1 TTWPPFYLPRPKV
14 PPNPQG
20 FFDNSVLR
28 KSTASLLGGRVRWI
42 MSLGAPISPSL
53 QEFLAVVFLCP
64 VISGY
69 GLTESCAGNVVGA
82 SYFPMHNGY
91 NSTLTLLNEMKLV
104 SVPEMNYFAQ
114 PQKTN
119 ENKDN
124 EEELNKQ
131 NTSSSQTQV
140 VFRPA
145 GEACFRGPCIFSGY
159 WKNPELTAETIDS
172 EGWLHTGDIGEVDP
186 THNNYLRIIDRK
198 KNIFKMNQG
207 EYIQPEQVEQSYG
220 DNCPAVQQIYVYGS
234 PFYSKLVAVV
244 VPNEEVILKL
254 IEKGDLK
261 IDRNEVEHKEGEQ
274 QSSSSTQQTTG
285 QQFISAIIEYSTKLK
300 KPSTQKDK
308 SSLSKQADPLDLL
321 IKYYLSEFD
330 RILTELKLPHFQRLF
345 GLIIEPEAWS
355 VENGFFSPTQKL
367 KRFMLRSRYEKEL
380 EGMLDALGNMEK

>member
-1 TTWPPFYLPRPKV
+1 
-14 PPNPQG
+14 
-20 FFDNSVLR
+20 
-28 KSTASLLGGRVRWI
+28 
-42 MSLGAPISPSL
+42 
-53 QEFLAVVFLCP
+53 
-64 VISGY
+64 
-69 GLTESCAGNVVGA
+69 
-82 SYFPMHNGY
+82 FPMHNGY

-274 QSSSSTQQTTG
+274 QSSSATKQTTG
-285 QQFISAIIEYSTKLK
+285 QQFISDIIEYSTKLK

-308 SSLSKQADPLDLL
+308 SSSSKQSDPLDLL

-380 EGMLDALGNMEK
+380 EGMLDALGNMDK